1 MEVESSRL
9 ESSTHDAFR
18 NCVQTLDAAYR
29 ALNPVVSELHP
40 YPGGDDAIPFSTR
53 APHES
58 RAIGTISSYGN
69 IWPASPTVQLVV
81 FSRANSFLDTIL
93 LRDVTMADT

>member
-9 ESSTHDAFR
+9 ESSAHD
-18 NCVQTLDAAYR
+18 VQTLDAAYR

-40 YPGGDDAIPFSTR
+40 YPGGDDAIPLSTR

-58 RAIGTISSYGN
+58 RAIETISSYGN